1 MFDKIPTIDK
11 PQEILEIAF
20 KKSKKIIISDRH
32 PFYKKKKTILAKIE
46 SFSTSIINR
55 FKNYEKKFPS
65 IDNLPKF
72 YQELIDIKISVDKL
86 KHSLGTIGWA
96 KKTCEHIFL
105 SQIKY
110 LRKTND
116 IKYLIKKE
124 KEIYGRI
131 SSVVKQVGK
140 DLEYLSNAGKIL
152 KKFPIIEDI
161 DTVVLAGYPNVGKS
175 SLLKSMSKAK
185 PKIATYPFTTKEIFI
200 GHIIRKKHYID
211 KKIQIIDTPG
221 LLDRAIDK
229 KNDIELQAI
238 AAMKYLT
245 SLIVFILD
253 PSETCGYS
261 LKDQKSLLNQI
272 KKMFIDSEIIIVEN
286 KTDLK
291 KTKSKYLQIS
301 CQNNKGIE
309 KLIDE
314 IFRYF
319 ED

>member
-1 MFDKIPTIDK
+1 
-11 PQEILEIAF
+11 
-20 KKSKKIIISDRH
+20 
-32 PFYKKKKTILAKIE
+32 
-46 SFSTSIINR
+46 
-55 FKNYEKKFPS
+55 
-65 IDNLPKF
+65 
-72 YQELIDIKISVDKL
+72 
-86 KHSLGTIGWA
+86 
-96 KKTCEHIFL
+96 
-105 SQIKY
+105 
-110 LRKTND
+110 
-116 IKYLIKKE
+116 
-124 KEIYGRI
+124 
-131 SSVVKQVGK
+131 
-140 DLEYLSNAGKIL
+140 
-152 KKFPIIEDI
+152 
-161 DTVVLAGYPNVGKS
+161 
-175 SLLKSMSKAK
+175 MSKAK